1 MSTRQRVYVWT
12 CFFVMAA
19 CAVLAC
25 AVFLMGCKA
34 VQVGAEQGSDIFHAI
49 AGKERIVKQAPQ
61 GMTTD
66 DLLPSRRGR

>member
-12 CFFVMAA
+12 CFFVMA
-19 CAVLAC
+19 AC